1 MKIAWLNTIQETG
14 ITADTQTAVAR
25 QVRIVNIF
33 SFFTSCLVTLYGVVF
48 YFISKE
54 PWILYPAL
62 LLCVG
67 FLFVIFVL
75 NGHQKFSSAKLLLQ
89 LVFCTVILYYGPI
102 LGEATEV
109 QLLGL
114 LLIAVPLLICNS
126 EEYYLRIVCLALP
139 VVSLLLLELNN
150 RYGVV
155 LPFPLTAEV
164 QYIFRWLIMG
174 VVLLLN
180 ALIIGFYQFNIASLL
195 NVVSE
200 RNDTLEQQKVAIS
213 EQKQQL
219 DQMNTKLEEYNKE
232 LEREVLERTAIIV
245 KKSMELELT
254 LSSINNKNVQ
264 LRFKEE
270 ELQRNVAILKDAQL
284 ALLKAK
290 DAAEK
295 ANNAKTVFLR
305 DISHEIR
312 NPLNALLGI
321 IHVLRKEQTQQGSTL
336 SGEKKLLESMHSIGL
351 GLLEMV
357 NNNLE
362 MSRIEA
368 GKNEEI
374 ILLAF
379 SLPDWLN
386 EVTDIYKVVGE
397 VKSVKVQLTMEEGL
411 PARIVGDRPHMTQV
425 LNNLISNAIKFSP
438 RNETVQ
444 LHCYCGQDGAAGDA
458 RLYLSVT
465 DQGEGIPDN
474 KLDLIFEPFEQA
486 NKMVFYQH
494 GGTGLGLSISRR
506 LVVSM
511 GGSITVKNGAD
522 RGTTFLVALPL
533 QISHDKVREN
543 GKKVTSNK
551 ALAVPP
557 DKKVLI
563 MEDNEMN
570 LVMMSRFISGMGI
583 EVYEADNGL
592 DGLAL
597 AHTLLPDLIIMDMQ
611 MPGMHGKEV
620 IKRIRNTP
628 VLQDIPVIVVS
639 ADAFTD
645 QQHEGY
651 HNGVDEYLVKPI
663 AYSRLQEIVTQYLL
677 LAPHH

>member
-1 MKIAWLNTIQETG
+1 MKVPWLNTIQEVG
-14 ITADTQTAVAR
+14 ITADTKTAVAR
-25 QVRIVNIF
+25 EVIIVNLF

-48 YFISKE
+48 YFICKE
-54 PWILYPAL
+54 PWVLYPAL
-62 LLCVG
+62 MFCGG
-67 FLFVIFVL
+67 FLFVIFIL
-75 NGHQKFSSAKLLLQ
+75 NRFQHYSGAKLFLQ
-89 LVFCTVILYYGPI
+89 MIFCMVILYYGPI

-114 LLIAVPLLICNS
+114 LLIAVPMLICNRR
-126 EEYYLRIVCLALP
+126 ERFLRIVCLVMP
-139 VVSLLLLELNN
+139 VLSLVFLELNN
-150 RYGVV
+150 RYGII
-155 LPFPLTAEV
+155 LPFPFSAEI
-164 QYIFRWLIMG
+164 QYVFRWLIMG

-180 ALIIGFYQFNIASLL
+180 VMIIGFYQANIASLL

-200 RNDTLEQQKVAIS
+200 RNETLEEQQIAIWA
-213 EQKQQL
+213 QKQQL
-219 DQMNTKLEEYNKE
+219 DQMNIRLAEHNKILEK
-232 LEREVLERTAIIV
+232 EVLDRTAIIV
-245 KKSMELELT
+245 KKSIELQLT
-254 LSSINNKNVQ
+254 LTTINNKNVQ

-270 ELQRNVAILKDAQL
+270 ELQRNVEVLKEAQQ

-290 DAAEK
+290 EVSEK

-321 IHVLRKEQTQQGSTL
+321 IHVLRKEHAFKSGSL
-336 SGEKKLLESMHSIGL
+336 SGEKKLLDSMHSIGL

-368 GKNEEI
+368 GKCEEI
-374 ILLAF
+374 ILQAF

-386 EVTDIYKVVGE
+386 EVTDIYKVVGD
-397 VKSVKVQLTMEEGL
+397 VRAVKVELAMEEGL
-411 PARIVGDRPHMTQV
+411 PYRIVGDRPHMTQV

-438 RNETVQ
+438 KQGLVQ
-444 LHCYCGQDGAAGDA
+444 LHCYTGENVENGTACLFFRIKD
-458 RLYLSVT
+458 S
-465 DQGEGIPDN
+465 GEGIADK
-474 KLDLIFEPFEQA
+474 KLELIFEPFEQA
-486 NKMVFYQH
+486 NKMVYYQH

-506 LVVSM
+506 LVESM
-511 GGSITVKNGAD
+511 GGTITVESVEGK
-522 RGTTFLVALPL
+522 GTSFLVCLPL

-543 GKKVTSNK
+543 TIKPNP
-551 ALAVPP
+551 AIIVPP

-570 LVMMSRFISGMGI
+570 LVMMSRFIGGMGI
-583 EVYEADNGL
+583 TVHEADNGV
-592 DGLAL
+592 DGLAM

-628 VLQDIPVIVVS
+628 ILQDIPVIVVS

-645 QQHEGY
+645 QQNEGY
-651 HNGVDEYLVKPI
+651 HSGVDEYLIKPI
-663 AYSRLQEIVTQYLL
+663 AYPRLQEIITQYLML
-677 LAPHH
+677 TPQQ